1 MRPRVASTI
10 RSSVTA
16 ALTIWRSLSA
26 YTLVHIVNYGVH
38 MQAAAGRM
46 LYNTA
51 EMEKGNAGDAD
62 TVAILEGT
70 QLCCT
75 RQLRD
80 LLHCLGGITVLLP
93 LFAQLGLRHLLVV
106 SYQHSHRL
114 PHSFC
119 GCLQPSCFYLEW
131 CLMMTDGLLQR
142 FAFLPWL

>member
-1 MRPRVASTI
+1 
-10 RSSVTA
+10 
-16 ALTIWRSLSA
+16 
-26 YTLVHIVNYGVH
+26 
-38 MQAAAGRM
+38 M

-93 LFAQLGLRHLLVV
+93 LFAQLG
-106 SYQHSHRL
+106 SEIPQ
-114 PHSFC
+114 SFC
-119 GCLQPSCFYLEW
+119 FHLIFS
-131 CLMMTDGLLQR
+131 
-142 FAFLPWL
+142 